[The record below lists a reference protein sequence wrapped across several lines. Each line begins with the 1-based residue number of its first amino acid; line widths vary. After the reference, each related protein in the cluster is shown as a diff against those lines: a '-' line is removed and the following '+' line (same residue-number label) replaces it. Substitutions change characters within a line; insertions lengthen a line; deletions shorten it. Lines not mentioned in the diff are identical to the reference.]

1 MTDLSQPASVTE
13 GGQTI
18 TSTSESVEQIRETMQ
33 PPDPE
38 PEPDEDEGEEERPRV
53 PKKVSKAAAELG
65 KRGGEA
71 SAEARRAAKEAED
84 EEADAVA
91 EAEEL
96 EKAGKLG
103 KPRHDPRARMLAAT
117 REAKA
122 AKAEREAAK
131 AEAETAKRERD
142 ALKAEVEKART
153 APVAAAPAKEKTEA
167 SGKPVPA
174 NFATYEEFNEALV
187 DWKARELFTERDA
200 KAAEAAKVAEFV
212 KTIDDAL
219 KLATGFRDEFEKG
232 HPDFKASLSA
242 DVKAIMNRPSFMR
255 DPGSSLYSD
264 HVISDEFIIA
274 GTAGPPMM
282 VYLSQ
287 HPEELQRIRA
297 LSISEEIKIE
307 MRILARTLGAA
318 STATSP
324 KREVSKAPQPIR
336 PVTGGP
342 HIDDSDE
349 PDENAPLSAFIKRDN
364 ARRAREASR

>member
-103 KPRHDPRARMLAAT
+103 KARHDPRARMLAAT

-142 ALKAEVEKART
+142 ALKAEVERSKT
-153 APVAAAPAKEKTEA
+153 AKPTEAPAKTEA
-167 SGKPVPA
+167 PGKPVPA
-174 NFATYEEFNEALV
+174 SFTTYEEYIEALA
-187 DWKARELFTERDA
+187 DYKTEQRFKERDA
-200 KAAEAAKVAEFV
+200 KAAEEARVKDFAKQ
-212 KTIDDAL
+212 IDDGLTKAR
-219 KLATGFRDEFEKG
+219 GFREDFEKT
-232 HPDFKASLSA
+232 HPDFKASLSD
-242 DVKAIMNRPSFMR
+242 DVKAIANKPSFVR
-255 DPGSSLYSD
+255 DLHGGLYSD
-264 HVISDEFIIA
+264 HVISDELIIA
-274 GTAGPPMM
+274 GVAGPPMM

-297 LSISEEIKIE
+297 LSVVEEIQLE

>member
-1 MTDLSQPASVTE
+1 MTDLSNPASVTE
-13 GGQTI
+13 GSQTI
-18 TSTSESVEQIRETMQ
+18 TSTSESVEQIRESMQ
-33 PPDPE
+33 PRDPE

-103 KPRHDPRARMLAAT
+103 KPRHDPRARMLVAT

-131 AEAETAKRERD
+131 TRADTAERERD
-142 ALKAEVEKART
+142 ALKAEVERAKAPKP
-153 APVAAAPAKEKTEA
+153 AEAPAKAEP
-167 SGKPVPA
+167 GKPVPGS
-174 NFATYEEFNEALV
+174 FTTYEEYIEALA
-187 DWKARELFTERDA
+187 DYKTEQRFKERDA
-200 KAAEAAKVAEFV
+200 KAAQDASV
-212 KTIDDAL
+212 KQFADQVDSQ
-219 KLATGFRDEFEKG
+219 LA
-232 HPDFKASLSA
+232 
-242 DVKAIMNRPSFMR
+242 KAIAARKEHEKTDPGFLSRLSPEMIAIVNKPSFAR
-255 DPGSSLYSD
+255 TLEEKLGPE
-264 HVISDEFIIA
+264 HVVSDEIINSGA
-274 GTAGPPMM
+274 AGPRLM
-282 VYLSQ
+282 LHFSD
-287 HPEELQRIRA
+287 HPEELQRILA
-297 LSISEEIKIE
+297 LTQPIDVQVE
-307 MRILARTLGAA
+307 MRILARTLGVA
-318 STATSP
+318 STAINP

-364 ARRAREASR
+364 ARRAREVSR